1 MGAATSQTYLKHHKT
16 MHRESWKYQVQASCG
31 CWIEK
36 CSRIAIAWRRC
47 PESGED
53 ILQSLHLESWDR
65 FTKLKRIDEKWV
77 LCLIDIVLIKYWF
90 MFDRNPQDNLGVI
103 TSLDLLPPIS
113 PSTTTFGVL
122 RGNVTTALHKGTQL
136 PVACD
141 ALTWPGWKSWWSH
154 LAYKH
159 WQTACGLQKCWLFE
173 RLAPTWRFGSRHEA
187 KPTRDE
193 PVWLDLY
200 KCNSC
205 QSLAAPICKEMLK
218 RVKWIA
224 VKEKNIYLGVIA
236 TWPST
241 VIIFALLQAAI
252 PHSLSWQAWT
262 DLPGCRLMLKLHHK
276 VWVNMFRLSIN
287 ILANFIMF
295 HQPRFPW
302 NKGFSRTKP
311 FGVRSCEVAII
322 WQEYWIILTWDQWGD
337 AMKFLHK
344 NF

>member
-1 MGAATSQTYLKHHKT
+1 M
-16 MHRESWKYQVQASCG
+16 
-31 CWIEK
+31 
-36 CSRIAIAWRRC
+36 RRY
-47 PESGED
+47 
-53 ILQSLHLESWDR
+53 
-65 FTKLKRIDEKWV
+65 EKWV

-90 MFDRNPQDNLGVI
+90 MFDRNIQDNLGVI

-141 ALTWPGWKSWWSH
+141 ALTWPGWQSWWSH

-218 RVKWIA
+218 LVKWST
-224 VKEKNIYLGVIA
+224 VKEKKHLSKRHRDMDIYCYNICSSTGSHSTFIVLTSLIRSAAVSTDAQITSQSLGEHV
-236 TWPST
+236 ST
-241 VIIFALLQAAI
+241 EHKYSGQFYNISPTFTNLDFPEIRDF
-252 PHSLSWQAWT
+252 P
-262 DLPGCRLMLKLHHK
+262 LPNHLGWGR
-276 VWVNMFRLSIN
+276 
-287 ILANFIMF
+287 
-295 HQPRFPW
+295 
-302 NKGFSRTKP
+302 
-311 FGVRSCEVAII
+311 VRS
-322 WQEYWIILTWDQWGD
+322 L
-337 AMKFLHK
+337 
-344 NF
+344 